1 MHRVGRRCPGCSEF
15 AANISRGARPHSP
28 NAQSIPGMAAGV
40 TERLWEIGDIV
51 DVLEAWERVRVGHV
65 VLSTKVQ
72 YYLERAEHCERMA
85 ALTSNREVRANFAE
99 LAQQWRLGAT
109 ASKPWKSS
117 ATIKLTHCPLAI
129 NPTDAVAVGNR
140 CSRTGVG
147 CRRHRI
153 VGHRP
158 ASRHPARARPE
169 VPRRRTESPPLRS
182 QSGDSAAAVVPRPCA
197 CP

>member
-40 TERLWEIGDIV
+40 TEGLWEIGDIV
-51 DVLEAWERVRVGHV
+51 DVLEAWQRVRVGHV

-99 LAQQWRLGAT
+99 LAQRNGAT
-109 ASKPWKSS
+109 WRDS
-117 ATIKLTHCPLAI
+117 IKTLEILRHNQTDPL
-129 NPTDAVAVGNR
+129 
-140 CSRTGVG
+140 
-147 CRRHRI
+147 
-153 VGHRP
+153 
-158 ASRHPARARPE
+158 PARN
-169 VPRRRTESPPLRS
+169 
-182 QSGDSAAAVVPRPCA
+182 
-197 CP
+197 

>member
-15 AANISRGARPHSP
+15 AANTSRGARPHSP

-85 ALTSNREVRANFAE
+85 ALTSNREVRVTLQN
-99 LAQQWRLGAT
+99 LRSNGAT
-109 ASKPWKSS
+109 WRDSIKSLEILRHNQ
-117 ATIKLTHCPLAI
+117 TDPCPLAI

-140 CSRTGVG
+140 CSRKGVG
-147 CRRHRI
+147 CRRHRS

-169 VPRRRTESPPLRS
+169 VPR
-182 QSGDSAAAVVPRPCA
+182 
-197 CP
+197 

>member
-15 AANISRGARPHSP
+15 AANISRGARPLSP

-40 TERLWEIGDIV
+40 IERLWEIGDIV

-99 LAQQWRLGAT
+99 LAQQWRDLARQHQNLG
-109 ASKPWKSS
+109 
-117 ATIKLTHCPLAI
+117 
-129 NPTDAVAVGNR
+129 NP
-140 CSRTGVG
+140 
-147 CRRHRI
+147 
-153 VGHRP
+153 
-158 ASRHPARARPE
+158 
-169 VPRRRTESPPLRS
+169 PP
-182 QSGDSAAAVVPRPCA
+182 QSN
-197 CP
+197 